1 MHFGTARFSGNGTN
15 VVWRGLLYAGTLPF
29 RHVKRDIALPRAARS
44 KDAEEARQLHWF
56 NGARKHQKS
65 GAAGDLVSFM

>member
-29 RHVKRDIALPRAARS
+29 RHAKREIALPHTGRS
-44 KDAEEARQLHWF
+44 KDTEEERQIHWF
-56 NGARKHQKS
+56 NDVRKHRKS
-65 GAAGDLVSFM
+65 GAAGDLVSFV